1 MPTLEDVQRQIAA
14 IEGGSRFI
22 PRKEVKELPNVLGP
36 DERVEQL
43 TPGFYNGGLGLL
55 VATNR
60 RLIFLD
66 KGMLYGLRV
75 EDFHYDRISSIQY
88 KAGLLLGEI
97 TIFASGNRAEISQ
110 VEKQM
115 VRQFG
120 DYVRSRVDRP
130 PPLPA
135 PPLPAQPVPPPSAQ
149 VSASANSAPTTLP
162 MSAYAPPA
170 AMPPLTPAATLP
182 VPADADDMIISKL
195 ERLAA
200 LKQQGILT
208 EQEFLEQKARILRG

>member
-1 MPTLEDVQRQIAA
+1 MPTLEDVQKQIAA

-22 PRKEVKELPNVLGP
+22 PRKEVKELPGVLGP

-43 TPGFYNGGLGLL
+43 TPGFYHGGLGLL

-88 KAGLLLGEI
+88 KTGLLLGEI

-120 DYVRSRVDRP
+120 DYVRSRIDRP

-135 PPLPAQPVPPPSAQ
+135 PPPALPVPPLTTQ
-149 VSASANSAPTTLP
+149 VSATAGSAPTTLP

-170 AMPPLTPAATLP
+170 AIPPP
-182 VPADADDMIISKL
+182 VPAVPVDASADDVIISKL